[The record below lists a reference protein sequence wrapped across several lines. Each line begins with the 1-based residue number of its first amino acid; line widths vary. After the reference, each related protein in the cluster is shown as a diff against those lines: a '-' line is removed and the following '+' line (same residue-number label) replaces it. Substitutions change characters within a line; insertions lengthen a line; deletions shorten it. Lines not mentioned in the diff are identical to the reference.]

1 MSGLFPSHL
10 SPSLPMPLS
19 AAAPRQHL
27 HTRRT
32 EFHGFLREDGLWDI
46 EGTLTD
52 AKTYAYQS
60 SERGDVPAGTPV
72 HGIKV
77 RMTLDEQMRIVAIEA
92 AMDHTPYG
100 ECVQAGPPVQG
111 LVGRSVGRGW
121 RKTINEVLGG
131 VQGCTHMRELLFNMA
146 TAAYQTMWPW
156 RETERRRLGQDRAQ
170 PLEPPPHIGQ
180 CMTWAVDSPVTARI
194 EPMFYRPR
202 QPVSET
208 ASS

>member
-1 MSGLFPSHL
+1 
-10 SPSLPMPLS
+10 
-19 AAAPRQHL
+19 
-27 HTRRT
+27 
-32 EFHGFLREDGLWDI
+32 
-46 EGTLTD
+46 
-52 AKTYAYQS
+52 
-60 SERGDVPAGTPV
+60 
-72 HGIKV
+72 
-77 RMTLDEQMRIVAIEA
+77 MRIAIA
-92 AMDHTPYG
+92 TPAMRTIAPPSIGAPISTVRVTP
-100 ECVQAGPPVQG
+100 CVQAAPPVQG

-202 QPVSET
+202 KPASET